1 MVIPR
6 NAIFNGTQVFV
17 VADTLLK
24 VRDIQI
30 HKINPQSVVFSG
42 LGEGEDLVVEP
53 LINAHNNMRVWKLS
67 EKESSSTTV
76 TLTANKS

>member
-1 MVIPR
+1 MEIPR